1 MASHP
6 DPSNRLLQAVEALRA
21 EADELQAQ
29 FNNRYPQMVQEG
41 RFTALL
47 GLSNRIGLLRH
58 LADTIAAL

>member
-1 MASHP
+1 MASP
-6 DPSNRLLQAVEALRA
+6 PEPSNRLLQAVEALRA

-29 FNNRYPQMVQEG
+29 FSQRYPRMVQDG

>member
-1 MASHP
+1 MASP
-6 DPSNRLLQAVEALRA
+6 PEPSNRLLQAVEALRA
-21 EADELQAQ
+21 EADELQAE
-29 FNNRYPQMVQEG
+29 FNQRYPRMVQDG

>member
-6 DPSNRLLQAVEALRA
+6 DPSSRLLQAVEALRA

-29 FNNRYPQMVQEG
+29 FNQRYPHMVQGG

>member
-6 DPSNRLLQAVEALRA
+6 EPSNRLLQAVEALRA
-21 EADELQAQ
+21 EADELQAE
-29 FNNRYPQMVQEG
+29 FNQRYPRMVQDG
-41 RFTALL
+41 RFTSLL